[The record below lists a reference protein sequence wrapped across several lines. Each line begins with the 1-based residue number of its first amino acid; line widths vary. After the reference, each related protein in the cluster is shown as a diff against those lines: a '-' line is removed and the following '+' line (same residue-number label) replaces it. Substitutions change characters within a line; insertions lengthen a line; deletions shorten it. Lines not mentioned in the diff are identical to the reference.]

1 MMTILTRG
9 DLAHADEIGQ
19 YGYNLAQVGTEAPG
33 LTWLLLDLK
42 SAQVDL
48 AHNRPNLLPL
58 T

>member
-1 MMTILTRG
+1 MMTILTRS
-9 DLAHADEIGQ
+9 DLAHADETGQ
-19 YGYNLAQVGTEAPG
+19 YGYTLAQVWTEAPA